1 MPLSKLTTILG
12 ADPRWKR
19 YHSGEY
25 TSLDEI
31 ADPETWADETR
42 TTWRDW
48 VSQSR
53 GNQAL
58 VAVAMMLGVGLV
70 VYFSQLFIRLSTG
83 LLSNTI
89 FQVLAGS
96 AVLVGVT
103 YVYAISAQRDRFE
116 ELDWL
121 VLPKDDG
128 GVIRFLGYYRE
139 GDNTEA
145 PLYVPVKGF
154 RRSGHKAEPYRV
166 YEISGELAQK
176 YKQTNRDPED
186 VAVIR
191 LQPEQARVTHTETG
205 TVIVQ
210 PTTKLKLDEFGNE
223 SCLKAPVSEQQA
235 DTDAVQDLKRSL
247 DDLRTEVSGLKEDL
261 TKEERL
267 KREAKKNAEKR
278 RQEIINEFLNNS
290 EKAAEA
296 FRPRDRRRQSEDTDD
311 GIGATPRSGVDQ
323 IDQQM
328 AHNDD

>member
-1 MPLSKLTTILG
+1 MPLTKLKTILG

-48 VSQSR
+48 VSENR
-53 GNQAL
+53 GNQILA
-58 VAVAMMLGVGLV
+58 AVGLILGTALV

-103 YVYAISAQRDRFE
+103 YVYATKAQRRRIETLDR
-116 ELDWL
+116 L
-121 VLPKDDG
+121 VLPKDNG
-128 GVIRFLGYYRE
+128 GVQRYLGYHRE
-139 GDNTEA
+139 GTATDA
-145 PLYVPVKGF
+145 PLFVPVKGF
-154 RRSGHKAEPYRV
+154 RWNGHKAEPYRV
-166 YEISGELAQK
+166 HELSGELAQK
-176 YKQTNRDPED
+176 YEATNRDPED

-191 LQPEQARVTHTETG
+191 LQPEQSRTTETDTG
-205 TVIVQ
+205 DVIVQ

-235 DTDAVQDLKRSL
+235 DTDAVQDLKGTL
-247 DDLRTEVSGLKEDL
+247 GDLRSEISQLESDL
-261 TKEERL
+261 TKAERQ
-267 KREAKKNAEKR
+267 KREAEADASKR
-278 RQEIINEFLNNS
+278 RETIISNFLD
-290 EKAAEA
+290 KAGDAAEA
-296 FRPRDRRRQSEDTDD
+296 FRPRDRRRSSDDED
-311 GIGATPRSGVDQ
+311 GIGATPRSGVEQMDQ
-323 IDQQM
+323 EF